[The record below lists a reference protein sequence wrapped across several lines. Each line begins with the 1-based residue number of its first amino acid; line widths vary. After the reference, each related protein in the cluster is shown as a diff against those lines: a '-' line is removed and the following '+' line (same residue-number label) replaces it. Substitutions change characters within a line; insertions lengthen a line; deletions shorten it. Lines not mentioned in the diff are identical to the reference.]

1 VAEGLTLDSGAL
13 IAAEKGDRVFWALWK
28 KAMDRQARITVP
40 ASVLAQVWRGNSP
53 VVARV
58 LDVCDVEVL
67 DEPGAK
73 RIGVLLARDSKG
85 SDIVDA
91 SVVVGATLRGDAIVT
106 SDPEDIDRL
115 VAAQRR
121 EIRVIRI

>member
-1 VAEGLTLDSGAL
+1 MAEGLTLDSGAL

-67 DEPGAK
+67 DEPVAK
-73 RIGVLLARDSKG
+73 RIGVLLARNSKG